1 MKILD
6 AVYKLYKHSLEN
18 KNSTTEIEIN
28 INKDNINSLRNAQK
42 SAANDTSFN
51 GYSSTDIQVGSLF
64 MIDNLFFVVSNTD
77 NYPYEVFV
85 ASPFF
90 ELAADKDI
98 IVEDNDKEKW
108 VIESIVRYVTT
119 SILEASIKISSIDE
133 EYINIM
139 KSYIKD
145 AKKLPKDMVGTPYND
160 FEDSEQKQFREN
172 EIRRSLFLTL
182 ENIEEGEDITDHK
195 VISIKNSQAETNII
209 NRYKTKM
216 AAASFDSFIN
226 TRFGEMIQKD
236 ELVTINFKNE
246 FVGETARIFIDKMV
260 LYEGVLPRKLDIK
273 TKIDKLEILK
283 NNLSLEVL

>member
-18 KNSTTEIEIN
+18 KNSTAEIEIN